1 MTPRQ
6 INDMKALRS
15 YIIATLVC
23 GGLCWVAVKLAD
35 APKKKV
41 NAIIHNSK
49 TTNK

>member
-1 MTPRQ
+1 MTPKQ

-35 APKKKV
+35 APKKRV
-41 NAIIHNSK
+41 EGIIHNSK
-49 TTNK
+49 TKNK